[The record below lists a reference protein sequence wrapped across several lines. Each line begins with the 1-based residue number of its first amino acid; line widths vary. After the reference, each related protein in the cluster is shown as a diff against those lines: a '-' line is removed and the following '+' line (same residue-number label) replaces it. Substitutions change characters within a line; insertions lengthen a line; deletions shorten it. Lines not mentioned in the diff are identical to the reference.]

1 VFRHTSTSGNNYNK
15 EFIMKTKNLLI
26 YISLLMAFTSC
37 EWIFGGHK
45 EPEFV
50 GYNMSLRFTDT
61 SGNDLSKDINLAD
74 SIYRLDIIIPEPCNG
89 WDNDIYNT
97 PGSDVVSRPDFS
109 LSRPD
114 SPYLTSY
121 FYLPAD
127 ECPPMKKLTYKI
139 WFPALFG
146 DDLIHEVVSYWD
158 VPSNKKKAYG
168 YATCFRIEFEGKEI
182 IPTYER
188 ERTHSLATIV
198 LD

>member
-1 VFRHTSTSGNNYNK
+1 MNK
-15 EFIMKTKNLLI
+15 KHLLI
-26 YISLLMAFTSC
+26 YISLLMAVTSC
-37 EWIFGGHK
+37 EWMLGGQN

-50 GYNMSLRFTDT
+50 VYNISFRFTDT

-97 PGSDVVSRPDFS
+97 PGSDTIRPGFS

-114 SPYLTSY
+114 SPYLRSY
-121 FYLPAD
+121 FSLPAD

-158 VPSNKKKAYG
+158 VPPSTKKSDR

-182 IPTYER
+182 IPTYEQ